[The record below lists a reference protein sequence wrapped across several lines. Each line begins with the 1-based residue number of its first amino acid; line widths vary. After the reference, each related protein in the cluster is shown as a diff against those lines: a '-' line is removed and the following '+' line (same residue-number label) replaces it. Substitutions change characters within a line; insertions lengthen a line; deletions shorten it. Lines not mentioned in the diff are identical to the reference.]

1 MTSDDMTAAT
11 ADMRAG
17 RWAAA
22 SAAFGRVIAASDDP
36 WAHDGLAQAAWWM
49 DDAETALES
58 REAGYRGF
66 RAAGDDRAAGRA
78 AATLGYDSMLFGHG
92 AAVGRGWLARS
103 ADLLDG
109 HPGCPEAGWLTVRLA
124 EVALNV
130 DHDPGTGLALARAA
144 EKTGRDVGDHD
155 LVFVGQ
161 ALVGLSLVRLG
172 NVSEGMSLLDSA
184 AAAATAGDIH
194 DLMWMGKVCCWL
206 INACHESGDLTRAE
220 TWCARVEG
228 ICIRQDLA
236 PLFSVCRIQYAA
248 VLMARGDCK
257 EAESVLDDILAR
269 LRGTKRLA
277 RLEAVAQLGEL
288 RRRQGRYEEAETLL
302 SQAGFQTQAVIG
314 LTRLRLDQGDPGRAW
329 STISELLRSLPSD
342 QQLERVGV
350 LAAVV
355 EAGAAADQMESA
367 RAAAAELREIADR
380 VGTEATLAAA
390 AAAQARIAEGLTA
403 QTLWQDAVRHSVAA
417 GLLFDES
424 DHRLD
429 LAEVLLEAGAVEQ
442 ARHHGAQALERVLPL
457 GAGLGMARAR
467 AILGHSTSDIALT
480 ARQIDVLRLLANGL
494 TNGEIASELYLSQH
508 TVHRHIANIY
518 NALDLRSRAS
528 AAAYAVGR
536 GLI

>member
-22 SAAFGRVIAASDDP
+22 SAAFARVIAKSDDP